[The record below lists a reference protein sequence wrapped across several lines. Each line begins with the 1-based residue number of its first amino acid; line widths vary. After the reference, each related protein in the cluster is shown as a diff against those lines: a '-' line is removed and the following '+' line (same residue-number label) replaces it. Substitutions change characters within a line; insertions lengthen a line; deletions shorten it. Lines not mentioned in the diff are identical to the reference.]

1 MAGAATMPEPLVS
14 AMPPAPARAPV
25 PEAVPP
31 AVDPSPGT
39 PPAAAAAAEAAL
51 AAEAANWE
59 CAKCG
64 ESNKASRTQC
74 NNCAADRPPQSVREA
89 ADADA
94 EAYPIFGEDL
104 GQRDFS
110 ACLASINEHQ
120 KESIKAKER
129 GDYKELMRL
138 CHDSDETTTVD
149 LRPHYPSA
157 APKDKIQI
165 NEIKAAA
172 LDAKLA
178 ADTEA
183 ANRKADLLKLEREFS
198 EKVRSELEQAD
209 IAANEQARTEA
220 EEIRKKENEAFV
232 AFEADSTGAIGQ
244 MGEAITTLSE
254 IGADQ
259 TMGSDAAHE
268 QFMAGHPAGLLK
280 LKSSVKQALLAA
292 SAFTSKKQVT
302 VLESFI
308 QQPSFTGAYSSQ
320 SGEVVGI
327 LRDMKKTFENNLETA
342 VATEKAAVEAH
353 TKFMEIKL
361 EEHTQMT
368 ASYEEKQSLLSGHD
382 TDLASATDE
391 KATAEGL
398 KAGDEDFLASL
409 VDICAEKAKES
420 QDYRDLAVKEAI
432 IRNDNLAK
440 VAGKIGDVRKE
451 TDFEALFDR
460 HELDIEK
467 KDGAAAK
474 AQFQA
479 TRQQQRT
486 QTGAAKI
493 EISGKL
499 INDVRQHRMLCR
511 DEHIVNEAA
520 PMLAKHES
528 VRTILS
534 EAADLHQQKQQP
546 LTGQLK
552 AAAALATAKDN
563 EVVGIVQTLTNSK
576 KKAGGSLEALN
587 AMETD
592 LAREH
597 NQAVVELLDAIET
610 FKAKV
615 KKHATCHNKLEAVRS
630 LKMEQQ
636 AYWHRETERL
646 DAAEFAAKEAQQA
659 IADWKT
665 TATNKAEELDQL
677 VSTSLQND
685 REAVQPIIA
694 EEATN
699 IRLASILTQKT
710 TTTQR
715 EELDK
720 LNRAKMEEEE
730 SKANMAGKSGLESDA
745 TLLLINDNI
754 KELDKRKT
762 AAEERLAKTRSCCDD
777 TRSEWDKLV
786 ALPGF
791 GRLVNEESAEK
802 EADAIAS
809 GCYDAFNELQ
819 AAVGRVPVPVDK
831 PELTGFPG
839 SPRRPGTGEIQV
851 KNDLADEM
859 ERMKKMMMEM
869 SEKMAYQAYKIEEQ
883 DTQLKAMNSMVSS
896 GSRLQTPEPPA
907 AAAGAAK
914 DSDTMSLKSWIEAS
928 GVPDEAQES
937 SSSSAP
943 ATKAEI

>member
-409 VDICAEKAKES
+409 VDICAEKAKDYDKRLAMRANEEAALSQAIAILNSDAAFETFGKADATKTGGTGPASFFQRSAIKAHVQAAPKDNRRQRAQSLLRKASNRHQSMALSSVFAMLAANNPFAVVLEEIKKMITLIAKEEEADQKQFDWCQSERDTKNTDLEQKESDITALNEAITELDNTINSPTEGLKFMISQTEDALVTNRES
-420 QDYRDLAVKEAI
+420 QATETSTRKEAHAVYLQDVHHLSEAEALL
-432 IRNDNLAK
+432 DNAIKVLEKYYAKILKEEEAGLLQKTKNRREDPAPPETWTNGEYKGQSKEGGDAISMIKYILDNTKAEETTAHEDEHTSQKEFETSMTDLKTQEAEKEKSLAELHATLAEKEKDLFQKNEDLKATTADKESIEAYLEKIKPGCDFIDFNHETRKSNRAAETSALEQASTLLKESPAYMTFEAQQHNETLGDCLSKCHGAEETAECKACLAK
-440 VAGKIGDVRKE
+440 VTVPAYCAG
-451 TDFEALFDR
+451 
-460 HELDIEK
+460 H
-467 KDGAAAK
+467 
-474 AQFQA
+474 
-479 TRQQQRT
+479 
-486 QTGAAKI
+486 
-493 EISGKL
+493 
-499 INDVRQHRMLCR
+499 
-511 DEHIVNEAA
+511 
-520 PMLAKHES
+520 
-528 VRTILS
+528 
-534 EAADLHQQKQQP
+534 
-546 LTGQLK
+546 
-552 AAAALATAKDN
+552 
-563 EVVGIVQTLTNSK
+563 
-576 KKAGGSLEALN
+576 
-587 AMETD
+587 
-592 LAREH
+592 
-597 NQAVVELLDAIET
+597 
-610 FKAKV
+610 
-615 KKHATCHNKLEAVRS
+615 
-630 LKMEQQ
+630 
-636 AYWHRETERL
+636 
-646 DAAEFAAKEAQQA
+646 
-659 IADWKT
+659 
-665 TATNKAEELDQL
+665 
-677 VSTSLQND
+677 
-685 REAVQPIIA
+685 
-694 EEATN
+694 
-699 IRLASILTQKT
+699 
-710 TTTQR
+710 
-715 EELDK
+715 
-720 LNRAKMEEEE
+720 
-730 SKANMAGKSGLESDA
+730 
-745 TLLLINDNI
+745 
-754 KELDKRKT
+754 
-762 AAEERLAKTRSCCDD
+762 
-777 TRSEWDKLV
+777 
-786 ALPGF
+786 
-791 GRLVNEESAEK
+791 
-802 EADAIAS
+802 
-809 GCYDAFNELQ
+809 
-819 AAVGRVPVPVDK
+819 
-831 PELTGFPG
+831 
-839 SPRRPGTGEIQV
+839 PGT
-851 KNDLADEM
+851 
-859 ERMKKMMMEM
+859 
-869 SEKMAYQAYKIEEQ
+869 
-883 DTQLKAMNSMVSS
+883 
-896 GSRLQTPEPPA
+896 
-907 AAAGAAK
+907 AGC
-914 DSDTMSLKSWIEAS
+914 
-928 GVPDEAQES
+928 
-937 SSSSAP
+937 
-943 ATKAEI
+943 